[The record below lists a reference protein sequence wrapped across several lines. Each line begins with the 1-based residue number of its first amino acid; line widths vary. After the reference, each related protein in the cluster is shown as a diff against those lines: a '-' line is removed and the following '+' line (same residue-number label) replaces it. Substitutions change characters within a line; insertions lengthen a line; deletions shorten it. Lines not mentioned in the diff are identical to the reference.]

1 MALLWLAGLALT
13 VAGAHAPAQEKAPDF
28 PTELAALEKEF
39 DEAIEAYYEPY
50 AKAKTD
56 EERAAIRLDPEK
68 HPAKLFISRFEDL
81 SERAKGTE
89 TGARSLLWIAFN
101 SEADS
106 SDAIDS
112 LLAAYLDSPVL
123 AELAQFVPQ
132 GVGRRMIESD
142 RAKEILELLAEKPK
156 SADVRSSALYSLGE
170 MLYQDGKKDEA
181 VAVFRRLG
189 KEHGGSAA
197 AGRAEGYLFEI
208 EHLQIG
214 MVAPDFDAVDE
225 KGVAWKLSDYRGKV
239 VVLDF
244 WGIW

>member
-1 MALLWLAGLALT
+1 MASLALS
-13 VAGAHAPAQEKAPDF
+13 VLGVQEPGSAKAPDL
-28 PTELAALEKEF
+28 PAELAALEKEF
-39 DEAIEAYYEPY
+39 DEAMEAYYEPY

-56 EERAAIRLDPEK
+56 EERDAIRLDPDK

-81 SERAKGTE
+81 SERAQGTE

-106 SDAIDS
+106 ADAIDS

-123 AELAQFVPQ
+123 AELAQWLPQ
-132 GVGRRMIESD
+132 GAGMGMIEGD
-142 RAKEILELLAEKPK
+142 RAKEILKQLGEKPK
-156 SADVRSSALYSLGE
+156 SADVRSAALFSLGE
-170 MLYQDGKKDEA
+170 ILHGDGSKDEA
-181 VAVFRRLG
+181 VAVFRRIE
-189 KEHGGSAA
+189 KEFSGSAA
-197 AGRAEGYLFEI
+197 ATRAAGFLFEI
-208 EHLQIG
+208 ENLQVG
-214 MVAPDFDAVDE
+214 MVAPDFEAVDE